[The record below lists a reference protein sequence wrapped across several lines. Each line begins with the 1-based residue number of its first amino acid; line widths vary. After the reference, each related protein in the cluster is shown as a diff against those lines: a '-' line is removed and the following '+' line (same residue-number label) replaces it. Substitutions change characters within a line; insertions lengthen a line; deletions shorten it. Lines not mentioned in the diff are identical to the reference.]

1 MKIIELPVLVQETNK
16 DSRNRTHNVLSSIR
30 LKLALTRNDLLTSR
44 IGTCQS
50 KIKRGTEL
58 LFLSF
63 ICNKPHS
70 IPNTKVKL
78 IRILIFSPL
87 KINGWYI
94 NLSSMDD

>member
-30 LKLALTRNDLLTSR
+30 LKMALTRNDLLTSR
-44 IGTCQS
+44 IDTCQS
-50 KIKRGTEL
+50 KIKRVTEL
-58 LFLSF
+58 LFLSL
-63 ICNKPHS
+63 IYNKPHS